1 MAEDQRF
8 RSLKFYNNKRNKII
22 SPDVELEEVDNQQQI
37 EQIE

>member
-22 SPDVELEEVDNQQQI
+22 FPDVELEEVDNQQQI